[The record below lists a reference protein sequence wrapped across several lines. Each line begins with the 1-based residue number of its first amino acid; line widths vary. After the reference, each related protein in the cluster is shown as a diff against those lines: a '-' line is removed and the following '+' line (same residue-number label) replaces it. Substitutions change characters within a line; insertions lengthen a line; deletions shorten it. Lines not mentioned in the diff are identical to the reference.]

1 MLTALTKWPSASKLH
16 DDLSAHQRAACAEI
30 LTGPLAGPVAVLT
43 GSPGTG
49 KTFCVGAIV
58 DAVAR
63 QYGESLISCSAPTGK
78 AAVRLQ
84 ASIRRASR
92 AKVKATTMHQLLEIG
107 QNGHVDGNWGFQR
120 NASNPLEQQF
130 FFIDEMSMGDT
141 DLTAAFL
148 SACPTGAHILFIG
161 DTEQLP
167 PVGHGAPLRDLIAAG
182 VPCAELTEIRRNAGM
197 IVHACAAI
205 KAGRE
210 WEIADVYDAENGKN
224 LRHIEAAS
232 PASVASALEAI
243 LARFRETQKF
253 DPTWGVQVI
262 CGTNKVRK
270 ALNKQLQTL
279 LNPQGDGGGDRGWKH
294 PFRLKDKVICLRNH
308 WAESAKWKQQT
319 FYVANGE
326 IGCVLDAA
334 EKSMVVDMVGG
345 RPPLR
350 IPIGKIQQ
358 RDADDDQAAGNGEEE
373 AGGSSGGDGCHFTL
387 AYCVTGHKMQ
397 GSESPCCIVLIEEGP
412 GVQRVC
418 NKCWLYT
425 SLSRA
430 SQLCITVGREG
441 VMRQMAKREAITLRR
456 TFLKELLIG
465 ATL

>member
-1 MLTALTKWPSASKLH
+1 MPLTALTKWPDAAELNE
-16 DDLSAHQRAACAEI
+16 DLSAHQRAACAEI
-30 LTGPLAGPVAVLT
+30 LNGPLAGPVAVLT
-43 GSPGTG
+43 GTPGTG
-49 KTFCVGAIV
+49 KTYTVGAIV

-63 QYGESLISCSAPTGK
+63 QYGADQIAVCAPTGK
-78 AAVRLQ
+78 AAVRVQ
-84 ASIRRASR
+84 ASIKRATR
-92 AKVKATTMHQLLEIG
+92 AKIQAKTIHALLEIG
-107 QNGHVDGNWGFQR
+107 QNGHASSDGDWGFKR
-120 NASNPLEQQF
+120 NSSNPLEQRF
-130 FFIDEMSMGDT
+130 VFCDEASMLDT
-141 DLTAAFL
+141 NLTASLL
-148 SACPTGAHILFIG
+148 SSLASGSHLLLIG

-182 VPCAELTEIRRNAGM
+182 IPCAELTEIRRNAGM

-210 WEIADVYDAENGKN
+210 WEIADVYDAEAGKN

-232 PASVASALEAI
+232 PAAVALALESI

-253 DPTWGVQVI
+253 DPVWGCQVI

-270 ALNKQLQTL
+270 TLNKQLQTL
-279 LNPQGDGGGDRGWKH
+279 LNPQGDGGGDRALKH

-308 WAESAKWKQQT
+308 WAESAKSKQLT

-326 IGCVLDAA
+326 IGCVLEAA
-334 EKSMVVDMVGG
+334 ERSMIVDMQGG
-345 RPPLR
+345 RPPLK
-350 IPIGKIQQ
+350 IPIGKITQ
-358 RDADDDQAAGNGEEE
+358 RDADDDSPEEE
-373 AGGSSGGDGCHFTL
+373 NSGAGGDGCHFTL

-397 GSESPCCIVLIEEGP
+397 GSEAPCCIVLIEEGP

-418 NKCWLYT
+418 SKNWLYT

-441 VMRQMAKREAITLRR
+441 VMRQMARREAITQRR
-456 TFLKELLIG
+456 TFLRELICNV
-465 ATL
+465 